1 MSTVDLDRLAV
12 ALDEYQQA
20 FLVTVGDDHRPHSV
34 LVDPVLTGG
43 VFDLGPFGGHT
54 ATNITAHSIVTILW
68 PPREPGGY
76 ALMVDGRASPTT
88 PGTLRVT
95 PTRALLHRRAKP
107 GSAVAELGCLH
118 DCVVFEA

>member
-1 MSTVDLDRLAV
+1 MGPRGESLVTGTGKNAGDSRLERAACERLASWLEKYIAPSMNSEV
-12 ALDEYQQA
+12 PALYK
-20 FLVTVGDDHRPHSV
+20 
-34 LVDPVLTGG
+34 
-43 VFDLGPFGGHT
+43 
-54 ATNITAHSIVTILW
+54 